1 MNSVRMQ
8 EACRECSTFAE
19 VYEMRGDDIIDVDAD
34 PKEARR
40 EFWQR
45 IGRFGIPLA
54 GVVLIVAAIIGIAFH
69 SYQSNR
75 NDALS
80 LSQDL
85 IESLNQ
91 RVRTEVQAYLAPAAH
106 AVGTLA
112 GMLPSGGLS
121 AAGRPVLEKLALQLL
136 QDRPQL
142 ASLYVGDPE
151 GNFLMVQRSPEGML
165 DTKVIEH
172 DGAQR
177 RVTWYRRDR
186 EGQVE
191 AVEEDRADTYDPR
204 TRPWYRGATS
214 VDGLFWT
221 DVYIFFTAQKP
232 GLTAAHAVSGPDHQV
247 IAVAGGD
254 IALEAL
260 SDFLAGLQIGN
271 SGRAMIIDAQGRLVA
286 FPDPSKIVEAAN
298 GEFRPAQLAEL
309 GEPLLTKVYD
319 RIRVTGDGRSIV
331 EIDDRPYVVAASS
344 LAESMARDWS
354 LVFVVP
360 EEDFVGFVAANGRK
374 MLWMSGGIVALAVGL
389 AALLAYQGLIADRN
403 ARMLGQR
410 ERALAAQSSAF
421 EELASTASLFEMGDQ
436 AGLRR
441 LTEIVARALAARRV
455 SLWQADDR
463 RSEIVCVDCFDR
475 ETKGHTTGAEIRR
488 AECPELLEALFQGD
502 ELTVKDAARDP
513 RTSRLATVYLNAVGC
528 RSLLSAPIASS
539 SGVVGF
545 VWIEDSG
552 TTGRRQV
559 DAESFTRTIAHMVS
573 VRFAGT
579 SGAETVAPAVGD
591 AAATDAALPT
601 PAETLMVAPPALRTS
616 SISSERNRAM
626 LRQISARGLNDDGL
640 RANVFPKAT
649 ALVLRF
655 FDDLAMAA
663 SADGEQRVGVIE
675 RIVAAFQ
682 EIAERQQVRYV
693 KIMTDQIV
701 AVEGFDQAAHQ
712 AAITLSEVALALQDE
727 CSRSSP
733 RQGGRLEYAIG
744 LDTGTVIGSAVG
756 FGQTAYNVWG
766 EAVRLAS
773 TMAMTARRGTI
784 QVSEAS
790 YEQLRERFVFRR
802 SGGFY
807 VEQVGE
813 MTTYVLRGRL

>member
-1 MNSVRMQ
+1 L
-8 EACRECSTFAE
+8 TFAE
-19 VYEMRGDDIIDVDAD
+19 VYKMRGDEIIDVDAD
-34 PKEARR
+34 PSEARR
-40 EFWQR
+40 GFWRR
-45 IGRFGIPLA
+45 IVRFGIPIA
-54 GVVLIVAAIIGIAFH
+54 GVVSIVAAIIGIAFY

-80 LSQDL
+80 LSQNLVETLD
-85 IESLNQ
+85 Q
-91 RVRTEVQAYLAPAAH
+91 RVRTEVQAYLTPAAH
-106 AVGTLA
+106 AVRMLA
-112 GMLPSGGLS
+112 GMLPNDGPLLS
-121 AAGRPVLEKLALQLL
+121 QRPLLEKLAMQLL

-151 GNFLMVQRSPEGML
+151 GNFLMVQRSPEGAL

-172 DGAQR
+172 DGAER
-177 RVTWYRRDR
+177 RVTWYRRDQG
-186 EGQVE
+186 GQVE
-191 AVEEDRADTYDPR
+191 AVEEDPDDTYDPR
-204 TRPWYRGATS
+204 TRPWYRGATAA
-214 VDGLFWT
+214 DGLFWT
-221 DVYIFFTAQKP
+221 GVYIFFTTQKP
-232 GLTAAHAVSGPDHQV
+232 GVTAAHAMSEPDHQV

-260 SDFLAGLQIGN
+260 SEFLAGLKIGKN
-271 SGRAMIIDAQGRLVA
+271 GHAMIIDAQGRLVA
-286 FPDPSKIVEAAN
+286 FSDPTKVVEAAN
-298 GEFRPAQLAEL
+298 GEFRPAHLAEL

-319 RIRVTGDGRSIV
+319 RIRVAGDGQSIV

-344 LAESMARDWS
+344 LAEAMARDWS

-374 MLWMSGGIVALAVGL
+374 MLLMSGGIVVLAVGL

-403 ARMLGQR
+403 ARLLRQR

-421 EELASTASLFEMGDQ
+421 EELASTASLFEVGDQ
-436 AGLRR
+436 TGLRR

-463 RSEIVCVDCFDR
+463 RSEIACVDCFDQ
-475 ETKGHTTGAEIRR
+475 ETKGHTAGTEIRR
-488 AECPELLEALFQGD
+488 AECPELLEALFHGD
-502 ELTVKDAARDP
+502 ELTVKDAGRDP
-513 RTSRLATVYLNAVGC
+513 RTARLAAVYLNAVGC
-528 RSLLSAPIASS
+528 RSLLSAPIAGSR
-539 SGVVGF
+539 GVVGF
-545 VWIEDSG
+545 VWIEDGG

-559 DAESFTRTIAHMVS
+559 DAESFTRTIAHMMS
-573 VRFAGT
+573 VRFART
-579 SGAETVAPAVGD
+579 SGAETVAPAVVSRSD
-591 AAATDAALPT
+591 AAATDAAVPT
-601 PAETLMVAPPALRTS
+601 PAEPLMVAPPALRTS
-616 SISSERNRAM
+616 SISSERNRAL

-640 RANVFPKAT
+640 QAKIFPKAT

-712 AAITLSEVALALQDE
+712 AAITLGEVALALQDE
-727 CSRSSP
+727 CSRGSP
-733 RQGGRLEYAIG
+733 RQGRRLEYAIG

-766 EAVRLAS
+766 EAVGLAS
-773 TMAMTARRGTI
+773 TMATTARRGTI

>member
-1 MNSVRMQ
+1 V
-8 EACRECSTFAE
+8 AFAE
-19 VYEMRGDDIIDVDAD
+19 VYKMRGDDIIDVDAD
-34 PKEARR
+34 PREARR

-54 GVVLIVAAIIGIAFH
+54 GVVLIVAAIIGIAFY

-85 IESLNQ
+85 IETLNQ

-112 GMLPSGGLS
+112 GMLPNDGLS
-121 AAGRPVLEKLALQLL
+121 PAGRPMLEKLALQLL

-151 GNFLMVQRSPEGML
+151 GNFLMVQRSPEGTL

-232 GLTAAHAVSGPDHQV
+232 GLTAARAVSGPDHQV

-260 SDFLAGLQIGN
+260 SAFLAGLEIGN

-286 FPDPSKIVEAAN
+286 FPDASKIVEAAN

-309 GEPLLTKVYD
+309 GEPLLIKVYD

-331 EIDDRPYVVAASS
+331 EIDDRPYVIAASS
-344 LAESMARDWS
+344 LAEAMARDWS

-403 ARMLGQR
+403 ARMLRQR

-441 LTEIVARALAARRV
+441 LTEIVARVLAARRV

-463 RSEIVCVDCFDR
+463 RSEIVCVDCFDQ

-513 RTSRLATVYLNAVGC
+513 RTSRLAAVYLNAVGC

-539 SGVVGF
+539 SGVVGL
-545 VWIEDSG
+545 VWIEDGG

-559 DAESFTRTIAHMVS
+559 DAESFARTIAHMMS
-573 VRFAGT
+573 VRFAKASGPET
-579 SGAETVAPAVGD
+579 VRPAVVSAASGAAVTDAVLPAPAEG
-591 AAATDAALPT
+591 LQ
-601 PAETLMVAPPALRTS
+601 VAGPALRTS
-616 SISSERNRAM
+616 SISSERNRAL
-626 LRQISARGLNDDGL
+626 LRQISARGLSDDGL
-640 RANVFPKAT
+640 QAKVFPKAT

-712 AAITLSEVALALQDE
+712 AAITLGEVALALQDE

-773 TMAMTARRGTI
+773 SMATTARRGTI

>member
-1 MNSVRMQ
+1 ML
-8 EACRECSTFAE
+8 TFAG
-19 VYEMRGDDIIDVDAD
+19 VDKVRGDEIIDVDAD
-34 PKEARR
+34 PREARR
-40 EFWQR
+40 EFWRR
-45 IGRFGIPLA
+45 IVRFGIPLA
-54 GVVLIVAAIIGIAFH
+54 GVVLIVAAIIGIAFY

-80 LSQDL
+80 LSEDL
-85 IESLNQ
+85 IGALDQ
-91 RVRTEVQAYLAPAAH
+91 RVRTEVQAYLTPAAH

-112 GMLPSGGLS
+112 GMLPNDGLS
-121 AAGRPVLEKLALQLL
+121 PAGRPVLEKLAMQLL

-151 GNFLMVQRSPEGML
+151 GNFLMVQRSPEGTL
-165 DTKVIEH
+165 NTKVIEH
-172 DGAQR
+172 HGAER

-186 EGQVE
+186 KGEVE
-191 AVEEDRADTYDPR
+191 AVEEDPADTYDPR

-232 GLTAAHAVSGPDHQV
+232 GLTAARAVSGRDHQV

-260 SDFLAGLQIGN
+260 SDFLAGLEIGK

-286 FPDPSKIVEAAN
+286 FPDPSKIVEAGN

-344 LAESMARDWS
+344 LAKSMAHDWS

-455 SLWQADDR
+455 SLWQVDDR
-463 RSEIVCVDCFDR
+463 RSEIVCVDCFDQ

-502 ELTVKDAARDP
+502 ELTVKDAAGDP
-513 RTSRLATVYLNAVGC
+513 RTARLAAVYLNAVGC
-528 RSLLSAPIASS
+528 RSLLSAPIARS

-545 VWIEDSG
+545 VWIEDGG
-552 TTGRRQV
+552 TTGRREV
-559 DAESFTRTIAHMVS
+559 DAESFTRTIAHMMS
-573 VRFAGT
+573 VRLAKT
-579 SGAETVAPAVGD
+579 SGPETVRPAVVS
-591 AAATDAALPT
+591 AASGAAVTDAVLPT
-601 PAETLMVAPPALRTS
+601 PAETLPVAGPALRTS
-616 SISSERNRAM
+616 SISSERNRAL

-640 RANVFPKAT
+640 QAKVFPTAT

-712 AAITLSEVALALQDE
+712 AAITLGEVALALQDE
-727 CSRSSP
+727 CSRSST
-733 RQGGRLEYAIG
+733 IW
-744 LDTGTVIGSAVG
+744 AVG
-756 FGQTAYNVWG
+756 S
-766 EAVRLAS
+766 S
-773 TMAMTARRGTI
+773 TRSVSTRAR
-784 QVSEAS
+784 
-790 YEQLRERFVFRR
+790 
-802 SGGFY
+802 
-807 VEQVGE
+807 
-813 MTTYVLRGRL
+813 

>member
-1 MNSVRMQ
+1 L
-8 EACRECSTFAE
+8 TFAE
-19 VYEMRGDDIIDVDAD
+19 VYAMRGDEIIDVDAD
-34 PKEARR
+34 PTETRR
-40 EFWQR
+40 EFWRR
-45 IGRFGIPLA
+45 IGRFGIPLG
-54 GVVLIVAAIIGIAFH
+54 GVVLIVAAIIGIAFY

-85 IESLNQ
+85 IETLDQ

-112 GMLPSGGLS
+112 GMLPNDGLS
-121 AAGRPVLEKLALQLL
+121 PAGRPVLEKLALQLL

-151 GNFLMVQRSPEGML
+151 GNFLMVQRSPEGTL

-232 GLTAAHAVSGPDHQV
+232 GLTAARAVSGPDHQV

-260 SDFLAGLQIGN
+260 SDFLAGLEIGN

-298 GEFRPAQLAEL
+298 GEFRPAQLADL

-344 LAESMARDWS
+344 LAESMARNWS

-360 EEDFVGFVAANGRK
+360 EEDFVGFVAANGRR

-463 RSEIVCVDCFDR
+463 RSEIVCVDCFDQ

-488 AECPELLEALFQGD
+488 AECPELLEVLFDGD

-513 RTSRLATVYLNAVGC
+513 RTARLAAVYLNAVGC

-545 VWIEDSG
+545 VWIEDGG

-559 DAESFTRTIAHMVS
+559 DAESFARTIAHMMS
-573 VRFAGT
+573 VRFAKASGPET
-579 SGAETVAPAVGD
+579 VRPAVVSAASGAAVTD
-591 AAATDAALPT
+591 AVLPAAAEGLQ
-601 PAETLMVAPPALRTS
+601 VAGPALRTS
-616 SISSERNRAM
+616 SISSERNRAL

-640 RANVFPKAT
+640 QAKVFPKAT

-712 AAITLSEVALALQDE
+712 AAITLGEVALALQDE

-773 TMAMTARRGTI
+773 TMATTARRGTI